1 MSPDTTPSLCFWIM
15 WPPRSALQ
23 PAFVIPLAQG
33 AGSKLPGGKRA
44 TASSP
49 SHSLLCFF
57 LHSSPGLRAS
67 WVLSPVMGERQSH
80 VNSLF
85 LNEESSKR
93 LSSGG
98 RVHRLRHA
106 LEKRA
111 SRARK
116 RMYSITRESVKGFFQ
131 RNAFVL
137 LTVSAVLLGMGQ
149 NDPVGLKAGRAGFGF
164 FFFFKFYWHWP

>member
-1 MSPDTTPSLCFWIM
+1 
-15 WPPRSALQ
+15 
-23 PAFVIPLAQG
+23 
-33 AGSKLPGGKRA
+33 
-44 TASSP
+44 
-49 SHSLLCFF
+49 
-57 LHSSPGLRAS
+57 
-67 WVLSPVMGERQSH
+67 MGERQSH

-98 RVHRLRHA
+98 QVTRLRHA

-116 RMYSITRESVKGFFQ
+116 RMYSVTRESVKGFLQ

-137 LTVSAVLLGMGQ
+137 LTISAVLLGMGQ
-149 NDPVGLKAGRAGFGF
+149 GDPVELRAGRGRCFLICR
-164 FFFFKFYWHWP
+164 HWAIDGWLGESFACIVLRVKLWFSCFLTDRCHEVREI